1 MALATAHPPPLAAP
15 ILAGN
20 ILVGVDG
27 SAGSQRALAYAADV
41 AHSEHGRLT
50 LIAVVPPPL
59 WTRMA
64 FPPVGYDHRVIVAGW
79 AQVLHAAA
87 DCLPEDVPVTTR
99 FVHGRPADAIVCRAV
114 EGCHDLVVV
123 GCEGRGLLHGA
134 IGGVSRKVARRCPV
148 PVLVVRETTVVG
160 SLAVR

>member
-1 MALATAHPPPLAAP
+1 MALAPEHPRLAEP
-15 ILAGN
+15 VLAGN

-27 SAGSQRALAYAADV
+27 STGAMRALAYAAGIAQV
-41 AHSEHGRLT
+41 EHGRLT
-50 LIAVVPPPL
+50 LLTVVPPPL

-64 FPPVGYDHRVIVAGW
+64 IPPPGYDHRMIVAGW

-87 DCLPEDVPVTTR
+87 DCLPQDVSVTTR
-99 FVHGRPADAIVCRAV
+99 LVHGRPAEAIVCHAV

-134 IGGVSRKVARRCPV
+134 VCGVSRKVARRCPV
-148 PVLVVRETTVVG
+148 PVLVVRDEVPVG
-160 SLAVR
+160 SPAVR